1 MMQWKPIL
9 GKFVKARLEPENEF
23 DKFEA
28 AVEKCDIVV
37 GHLSKKKLVDSQKL
51 FHFFFVEAMVTLEKL
66 KLLGKE

>member
-1 MMQWKPIL
+1 MMKWKPIL

-37 GHLSKKKLVDSQKL
+37 GHLSKRKAGRFAKTIS
-51 FHFFFVEAMVTLEKL
+51 FFLR
-66 KLLGKE
+66 GSNGNS